1 MSRLFATLSPNHEPY
16 LKFVPVA
23 SVPVSLTS
31 ATFLQSIPIL
41 LEHLILLFHMVCL
54 IYTFKR
60 TVSLR
65 KEEKFQINNFTLKK
79 KKKNLEKREQT
90 KPRVSGRKII
100 IKIKTERN

>member
-1 MSRLFATLSPNHEPY
+1 
-16 LKFVPVA
+16 
-23 SVPVSLTS
+23 
-31 ATFLQSIPIL
+31 
-41 LEHLILLFHMVCL
+41 MVCL

-65 KEEKFQINNFTLKK
+65 KEEKFKINKFTLK